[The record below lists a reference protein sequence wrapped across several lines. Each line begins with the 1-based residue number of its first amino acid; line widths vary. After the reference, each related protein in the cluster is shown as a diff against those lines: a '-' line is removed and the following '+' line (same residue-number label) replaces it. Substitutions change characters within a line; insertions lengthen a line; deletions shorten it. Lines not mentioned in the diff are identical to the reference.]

1 MKTKNFIFIILLIFI
16 IFALSSQTALA
27 QDRGRPLEVRYP
39 NVPSADL
46 IPQETTTPVPEY
58 VQYIYY
64 FLLGLS
70 GIIALGVL
78 IYAGFQYF
86 TSAGNPEKINEA
98 KSRIT
103 AALLGLLILIGS
115 YLILYSINPNLVSF
129 NLPRLRP
136 IIPKLPSG
144 VLLCKRDVPVFEA
157 WDLEEEYYALNTL
170 TEEYYTEA
178 VRDEQREIRNESKAL
193 LEEIALYCYTARSSG
208 DISQEFD
215 NKVTV
220 IYFIPSYSY
229 IAGAWH
235 STEYGAVLY
244 DETDKQGT
252 SYAYYLHLLDP
263 YGKVQPYSDNATRL
277 GIRASSIIPFKLIYE
292 PDPGWNVTLYKDLNY
307 NDGVAEED
315 KETLPNGA
323 PPGYSLPG
331 IWWDYQTG
339 WPWSPKSMK
348 TEGDLLVVLETPE
361 HESESFFSQEVPNL
375 EAYDNI
381 IEWGRCESY
390 EGERRRGGERLGTGW
405 GGYFTSVECAHAAS
419 TGMVIISAEPL

>member
-16 IFALSSQTALA
+16 VFALSSQTALA

-129 NLPRLRP
+129 NLPLLRP
-136 IIPKLPSG
+136 TIPGLPSG
-144 VLLCKRDVPVFEA
+144 VILCKRHAPVFEA
-157 WDLEEEYYALNTL
+157 WNL
-170 TEEYYTEA
+170 TEEYYTEPSLD
-178 VRDEQREIRNESKAL
+178 RQRQIRNELKIL
-193 LEEIALYCYTARSSG
+193 LKEIALYCYSAQSSG

-215 NKVTV
+215 NKATV
-220 IYFIPSYSY
+220 IYFVPSYSY
-229 IAGAWH
+229 IDGAWH

-244 DETDKQGT
+244 DKTGLQGV

-315 KETLPNGA
+315 KETLPDGA

-348 TEGDLLVVLETPE
+348 TEGDLLIVLETPE

-375 EAYDNI
+375 EKYDNI
-381 IEWGRCESY
+381 IEWERCEGY
-390 EGERRRGGERLGTGW
+390 EGERERGGGW
-405 GGYFTSVECAHAAS
+405 SGWAYTPETCAHAAT
-419 TGMVIISAEPL
+419 TGMVIIAAERL

>member
-1 MKTKNFIFIILLIFI
+1 MKAKNFIFIILLILI
-16 IFALSSQTALA
+16 VFALSTQTALA

-64 FLLGLS
+64 FFLGLS

-129 NLPRLRP
+129 NLPRIRP
-136 IIPKLPSG
+136 IIPGLPSG
-144 VLLCKRDVPVFEA
+144 VLLCKRHAPVFEA
-157 WDLEEEYYALNTL
+157 WDL
-170 TEEYYTEA
+170 TEEYYTEPGLD
-178 VRDEQREIRNESKAL
+178 REREIRNRLKEL
-193 LEEIALYCYTARSSG
+193 LEEIALHCYSAQSSG

-215 NKVTV
+215 NKATV
-220 IYFIPSYSY
+220 IYFVPSYSY
-229 IAGAWH
+229 YDGTWH

-244 DETDKQGT
+244 DKTGLQGT
-252 SYAYYLHLLDP
+252 SYAYYLHLLNPD
-263 YGKVQPYSDNATRL
+263 GKVQPYSDNATRL
-277 GIRASSIIPFKLIYE
+277 GIRASSTIPFKLIYE
-292 PDPGWNVTLYKDLNY
+292 PDPDWNVTLYKDLNY
-307 NDGVAEED
+307 NAGLAEED
-315 KETLPNGA
+315 KKTLPGNA
-323 PPGYSLPG
+323 PPGYSLSG
-331 IWWDYQTG
+331 MWWDYQTG

-348 TEGDLLVVLETPE
+348 TEGDLLVVLEAPE
-361 HESESFFSQEVPNL
+361 HKSESFFSQEVPNL

-381 IEWGRCESY
+381 IKEVDCAYY
-390 EGERRRGGERLGTGW
+390 EGERMVRQNCIITGGFGQNIS
-405 GGYFTSVECAHAAS
+405 YMPCCAKAAS
-419 TGMVIISAEPL
+419 TGMVIIAAEPL

>member
-16 IFALSSQTALA
+16 VFALSSQTALA

-46 IPQETTTPVPEY
+46 IPQETTTPIPEY

-98 KSRIT
+98 KSRIA

-115 YLILYSINPNLVSF
+115 YVILYNINPNLVSF

-136 IIPKLPSG
+136 IIPGLPSG
-144 VLLCKRDVPVFEA
+144 VILCKRDAPVREA
-157 WDLEEEYYALNTL
+157 WNL
-170 TEEYYTEA
+170 TEEYYTEPSLD
-178 VRDEQREIRNESKAL
+178 RQRQIRNELKIL
-193 LEEIALYCYTARSSG
+193 LEEIALYCYSAQSSG

-215 NKVTV
+215 NKATL
-220 IYFIPSYSY
+220 IYFVPSYSY
-229 IAGAWH
+229 YDGMWH
-235 STEYGAVLY
+235 STEYGAILY
-244 DETDKQGT
+244 DETGKQGI

-263 YGKVQPYSDNATRL
+263 YGKVQVYSDNANRL
-277 GIRASSIIPFKLIYE
+277 GINPSSIIPFQLIYE

-307 NDGVAEED
+307 NDGLAPED
-315 KETLPNGA
+315 KETLPDGA
-323 PPGYSLPG
+323 PPGYSLSG
-331 IWWDYQTG
+331 MWWDYQTG
-339 WPWSPKSMK
+339 WPWSPKSMR
-348 TEGDLLVVLETPE
+348 TEGDLLIVLETPE
-361 HESESFFSQEVPNL
+361 HKSESFFSQEVPNL

-381 IEWGRCESY
+381 IKEVDCTY
-390 EGERRRGGERLGTGW
+390 YKGERIVRQRCIPTGGFGTIIS
-405 GGYFTSVECAHAAS
+405 YMPCCAKAAS
-419 TGMVIISAEPL
+419 TGMVIISATPL